1 METNIQPKQQVKP
14 ITLDEIV
21 SWWKKQTDGKFNLPH
36 YIEVT
41 RVRAI
46 MINQETFKAKQYGK
60 RICAL

>member
-1 METNIQPKQQVKP
+1 METIIQPKQQVKP

-46 MINQETFKAKQYGK
+46 MINQETFKAK
-60 RICAL
+60 

>member
-1 METNIQPKQQVKP
+1 METIIQPNPQGKL

-36 YIEVT
+36 YLEVT

-46 MINQETFKAKQYGK
+46 MINQEK
-60 RICAL
+60 L